1 MGNEETKKTEDVYGL
16 TRRSFLT
23 QSGMAAAAFTILP
36 SYMRGDNKKVP
47 SDLLNI
53 AVVGIGGKGASDAQG
68 VSSQN
73 IVALCDIDDTMGM
86 EVRKAYPKATQYRDY
101 RKMLEKEKNLD
112 AVVIATPDHTH
123 AIIAMAAMQMGKH
136 VYVQK
141 PLTHTVYEARRL
153 AEVAKEKKL
162 ITQMGNQG
170 HAGEESRLL
179 VEWIQAGA
187 IGDVTE
193 VHIWTNRPIWPQGDI
208 KRPTEIPTSP
218 DSLDWNLFLGPAPFR
233 AYHPSYHPFTWR
245 GLWDFGTGALGDM
258 GAHFIDQPFWA
269 LELGHPTSIE
279 ASSTKFN
286 ADYYPLASL
295 VTYQFPA
302 RGNKPPVTLKWYDGG
317 LMPPRPADLEPGR
330 KMGDSSGG
338 VLYYGTKGTIM
349 HGTYG
354 KGVRIIP
361 ESKMKE
367 FVPPAKTL
375 VRSPGIYDE
384 WITGIKENKMSS
396 TDFSYS
402 GKLTEVMLLG
412 NIAVKLAEKNTIL
425 NWDPDKFMFTNLP
438 EANEYLHYQY
448 APGWSLE

>member
-1 MGNEETKKTEDVYGL
+1 
-16 TRRSFLT
+16 
-23 QSGMAAAAFTILP
+23 
-36 SYMRGDNKKVP
+36 
-47 SDLLNI
+47 
-53 AVVGIGGKGASDAQG
+53 
-68 VSSQN
+68 
-73 IVALCDIDDTMGM
+73 
-86 EVRKAYPKATQYRDY
+86 
-101 RKMLEKEKNLD
+101 
-112 AVVIATPDHTH
+112 
-123 AIIAMAAMQMGKH
+123 
-136 VYVQK
+136 
-141 PLTHTVYEARRL
+141 
-153 AEVAKEKKL
+153 
-162 ITQMGNQG
+162 
-170 HAGEESRLL
+170 
-179 VEWIQAGA
+179 
-187 IGDVTE
+187 
-193 VHIWTNRPIWPQGDI
+193 
-208 KRPTEIPTSP
+208 
-218 DSLDWNLFLGPAPFR
+218 
-233 AYHPSYHPFTWR
+233 
-245 GLWDFGTGALGDM
+245 M

-286 ADYYPLASL
+286 LDYYPLASL

-317 LMPPRPADLEPGR
+317 LMPPRPAELEPGR
-330 KMGDSSGG
+330 KMGDSGGG
-338 VLYYGTKGTIM
+338 VIYYGSKGTIM

-384 WITGIKENKMSS
+384 WITGIKENKLSS

-412 NIAVKLAEKNTIL
+412 NIAIKLAEKNTVL

-448 APGWSLE
+448 SPGWSLE

>member
-1 MGNEETKKTEDVYGL
+1 
-16 TRRSFLT
+16 
-23 QSGMAAAAFTILP
+23 
-36 SYMRGDNKKVP
+36 
-47 SDLLNI
+47 
-53 AVVGIGGKGASDAQG
+53 
-68 VSSQN
+68 
-73 IVALCDIDDTMGM
+73 
-86 EVRKAYPKATQYRDY
+86 
-101 RKMLEKEKNLD
+101 
-112 AVVIATPDHTH
+112 
-123 AIIAMAAMQMGKH
+123 

-179 VEWIQAGA
+179 VEWIQAGV

-193 VHIWTNRPIWPQGDI
+193 VHVWTNRPIWPQGDI
-208 KRPTEIPTSP
+208 KRPAEIPTSP

-233 AYHPSYHPFTWR
+233 PYHPSYHPFTWR

-286 ADYYPLASL
+286 ADYYPLASI

-317 LMPPRPADLEPGR
+317 LMPPRPVDLEPGR
-330 KMGDSSGG
+330 KMGDSGGG

-367 FVPPAKTL
+367 FVPPEKTL

-412 NIAVKLAEKNTIL
+412 NIAIKLAEKNTVL

-438 EANEYLHYQY
+438 EANECLHYQY
-448 APGWSLE
+448 SPGWSLE